1 MGASS
6 SIIIFGAGGHGRAA
20 MDVAISLGSKVLAF
34 IDEAL
39 AGHNMLGVPI
49 IARAEDIKF
58 PSDCAFFVAI
68 GDNSLRQSVVE
79 KTRQEMPGHFAA
91 ILVHKTAYV
100 SPLASLAPGSI
111 VMGNAFVGP
120 NCTIGEGCIL
130 NTGSQIDHDGKMGAY
145 SSLGPKA
152 CLGGTVKLGVRAV
165 VGIGATVKHGLQI
178 GDDSILAAHAYL
190 HQSMPSSSIYMG
202 VPAAFYKK
210 RRANEKYL

>member
-1 MGASS
+1 MTTSS
-6 SIIIFGAGGHGRAA
+6 PIVIIGAGGHGRAVL
-20 MDVAISLGSKVLAF
+20 DVAISSGRKVLAF

-39 AGHNMLGVPI
+39 AGQDFLGVPI
-49 IARAEDIKF
+49 IAKANDIPL

-68 GDNSLRQSVVE
+68 GDNSLRKIIVE

-100 SPLASLAPGSI
+100 SSLVSLAPNSI

-120 NCTIGEGCIL
+120 NCTIEEGCIL
-130 NTGSQIDHDGKMGAY
+130 NTGSQIDHDGIMGAY

-152 CLGGTVKLGVRAV
+152 CLGGNVKLGVRAV

-178 GDDSILAAHAYL
+178 GDDSILASQAYL
-190 HQSMPSSSIYMG
+190 HQSMPSKSIYMG
-202 VPAAFYKK
+202 IPAVFHKN
-210 RRANEKYL
+210 RMSNEKYL

>member
-1 MGASS
+1 MTASS
-6 SIIIFGAGGHGRAA
+6 SIVIIGAGGHGRAA
-20 MDVAISLGSKVLAF
+20 MDVAISSGSKVLAF

-39 AGHNMLGVPI
+39 AGHDMLGVPI
-49 IARAEDIKF
+49 IARVEDITL

-79 KTRQEMPGHFAA
+79 KTRQEMPGYDYA
-91 ILVHKTAYV
+91 ILVHNTAYV
-100 SPLASLAPGSI
+100 SPLASLSPGSI

-120 NCTIGEGCIL
+120 NCNIGEGCIL
-130 NTGSQIDHDGKMGAY
+130 NTGSQMDHDGVMGAY

-152 CLGGTVKLGVRAV
+152 CLGGSVKLGVRAV
-165 VGIGATVKHGLQI
+165 IGIGATVKHGLQI

-202 VPAAFYKK
+202 VPAVFHKN
-210 RRANEKYL
+210 RRVNEKYL